1 MNYTPH
7 DPIINCKT
15 PIADC
20 DLFIFDFDNT
30 LYDGRHY
37 AIRLVFANLLHA
49 LHCKAERKVRKF
61 LAGKDLST
69 ADALR
74 TQLTTHLA
82 QATHTT
88 QAKAQSWYENH
99 YLPSMASILRKHY
112 NSRPGAKELIT
123 RLLDSGKTVC
133 VLSDYPNT
141 AERLAAIGLTDPRI
155 HSFSAEEMGAL
166 KPSPRP
172 FLELSQKFN
181 TIPEKSIVIG
191 DRDDTDGAGARAASM
206 NYIIIDKHSPTLNLP
221 L

>member
-1 MNYTPH
+1 MSNSPH
-7 DPIINCKT
+7 PPIIKCKT
-15 PIADC
+15 PIAEC

-37 AIRLVFANLLHA
+37 ALRLVFANILHA
-49 LHCKAERKVRKF
+49 LRCKAERKVRKL
-61 LAGKDLST
+61 LAGKDFQS

-74 TQLTTHLA
+74 TQLTTLLA

-88 QAKAQSWYENH
+88 PSQALSWYEGQ
-99 YLPSMASILRKHY
+99 YLTSMVAILQKHY
-112 NSRPGAKELIT
+112 TSRPGAKELIS
-123 RLLDSGKTVC
+123 RLLDNGKTVC

-141 AERLAAIGLTDPRI
+141 SARLAAIGLTDPHI

-166 KPSPRP
+166 KPSSRP
-172 FLELSQKFN
+172 FLELAQKFN
-181 TIPEKSIVIG
+181 TTPEKTIVIG

-206 NYIIIDKHSPTLNLP
+206 NYIIIDKHSPSLTLP

>member
-1 MNYTPH
+1 MSHTPH
-7 DPIINCKT
+7 EPIINCKT

-30 LYDGRHY
+30 LYDGRRY
-37 AIRLVFANLLHA
+37 ALRLVFANLFHA
-49 LHCKAERKVRKF
+49 MRCKAERNVRKL
-61 LAGKDLST
+61 LAGKDFSSVE
-69 ADALR
+69 ALR
-74 TQLTTHLA
+74 TQLTTLLA
-82 QATHTT
+82 QATHTSPT
-88 QAKAQSWYENH
+88 KAKSWYEGH
-99 YLPSMASILRKHY
+99 YLPSMISILRKHY
-112 NSRPGAKELIT
+112 NSRPGTKELLS
-123 RLLDSGKTVC
+123 RLLDNGKTVC

-141 AERLAAIGLTDPRI
+141 AKRLAAIGLTDPRI

-172 FLELSQKFN
+172 FLDLSQKFN
-181 TIPEKSIVIG
+181 TLPEKTIVIG